1 MSARAIILGLLLII
15 VGLAAGL
22 GYLLVRGIALAPSAA
37 GEGPQTNVVTKV
49 AVRKFNS
56 TNYFVRA
63 SGFHWSSLESTN
75 YATYIENLRAVD
87 CPEETIHDIII
98 ADVGKLYAR
107 RRAEVLGK
115 REPAPFW
122 KTESPYDRRQQQALH
137 ALEREQRTLI
147 RQLLNVDLDTELA
160 AMGVDT
166 GVRPVD
172 LGFLP
177 EAKQELVRGVLDRYR
192 QMEGVL
198 RDAAGG
204 IWGETDDEN
213 LRRLTRQEESEL
225 QSMLSPQE
233 FENYL
238 LRQSPL
244 AAELRTSLNGF
255 EPSEEEFRRIFSLR
269 RSYEDAA
276 SDVSPGD
283 DTASADGS
291 GRIRADMKELLD
303 GELKEALGESRWKQY
318 EKFQEPSYQA
328 LNQVGERF
336 NLPKGIADEA
346 YEYMRIANEQVEKL
360 RLNSDVEEDARAE
373 ALRKISQETSREV
386 KRILGPDAY
395 RVFRGAGGSYWLNQ

>member
-1 MSARAIILGLLLII
+1 
-15 VGLAAGL
+15 
-22 GYLLVRGIALAPSAA
+22 
-37 GEGPQTNVVTKV
+37 
-49 AVRKFNS
+49 
-56 TNYFVRA
+56 
-63 SGFHWSSLESTN
+63 
-75 YATYIENLRAVD
+75 
-87 CPEETIHDIII
+87 
-98 ADVGKLYAR
+98 
-107 RRAEVLGK
+107 
-115 REPAPFW
+115 
-122 KTESPYDRRQQQALH
+122 
-137 ALEREQRTLI
+137 
-147 RQLLNVDLDTELA
+147 
-160 AMGVDT
+160 
-166 GVRPVD
+166 
-172 LGFLP
+172 
-177 EAKQELVRGVLDRYR
+177 
-192 QMEGVL
+192 
-198 RDAAGG
+198 
-204 IWGETDDEN
+204 
-213 LRRLTRQEESEL
+213 
-225 QSMLSPQE
+225 MLSPQE